1 MRAGYQS
8 LAHSQS
14 RLIIHSAHVSIPH
27 LTVLFNKQKP
37 HKSQPASTPK
47 LMGVA
52 RLALLIYVSP
62 AAAQRH
68 SGKRHTPFWMPQ
80 HVELVRHF
88 LKLIFSQQARTSANA
103 DRGVEGGKSTGWRLF
118 KWLEIIMCLHPFSE
132 LPFAGLCAP
141 RSRFGEQTT
150 NCICHLLH
158 K

>member
-52 RLALLIYVSP
+52 RPALLIY
-62 AAAQRH
+62 
-68 SGKRHTPFWMPQ
+68 
-80 HVELVRHF
+80 
-88 LKLIFSQQARTSANA
+88 QARTSANA

-118 KWLEIIMCLHPFSE
+118 K
-132 LPFAGLCAP
+132 
-141 RSRFGEQTT
+141 
-150 NCICHLLH
+150 
-158 K
+158 